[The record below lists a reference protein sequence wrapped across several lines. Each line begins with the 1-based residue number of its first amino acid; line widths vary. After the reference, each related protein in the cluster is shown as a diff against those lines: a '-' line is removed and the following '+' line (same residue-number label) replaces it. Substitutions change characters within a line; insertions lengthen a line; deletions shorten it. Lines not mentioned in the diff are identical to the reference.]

1 MEKTLN
7 LDGREV
13 RVDMSADTLRVYRK
27 TFNRDLILDMLS
39 MTENLDMEVLENLAY
54 ICAAACDPDIPPIDI
69 WLRQFSP
76 TAIYQAAG
84 ELMKMWRHNEK
95 TTSQSRKKKVDR

>member
-7 LDGREV
+7 LDGRAV

-27 TFNRDLILDMLS
+27 TYGRDLLVDMLS
-39 MTENLDMEVLENLAY
+39 MSESLDMEVVENLAY

-76 TAIYQAAG
+76 MAFYKAAG
-84 ELMKMWRHNEK
+84 ELMKMWRANGA
-95 TTSQSRKKKVDR
+95 TTSKSRKKKVDQ